1 MSVEMFR
8 KILAEGEAGDN
19 VGLLL
24 RGIDKA
30 EVIVPDGRNAFAGLS
45 CSHTLR
51 HLLLATTTHT
61 TTAGGKLLLFRERS
75 YCFRRRKM

>member
-1 MSVEMFR
+1 MN
-8 KILAEGEAGDN
+8 AEPIEEN
-19 VGLLL
+19 
-24 RGIDKA
+24 RNI
-30 EVIVPDGRNAFAGLS
+30 IPIHRVPDGQNAFAEPS

-75 YCFRRRKM
+75 Y